1 MEFSVGRDV
10 LSEVVD
16 NLDVVSCPGD
26 IPKKALLD
34 ALIDNVVLA

>member
-1 MEFSVGRDV
+1 MEFSVGWDM

-26 IPKKALLD
+26 ISKKALLD
-34 ALIDNVVLA
+34 ALVDYVVLA